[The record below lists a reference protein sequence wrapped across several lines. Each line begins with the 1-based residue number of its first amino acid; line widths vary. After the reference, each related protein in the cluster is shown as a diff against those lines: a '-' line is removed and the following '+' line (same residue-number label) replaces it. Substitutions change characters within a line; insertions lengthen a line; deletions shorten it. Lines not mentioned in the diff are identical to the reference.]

1 MDTSTITIQLSSDLT
16 TQYDVLAQAT
26 GRSRET
32 LIGEALQEYLVREV
46 EDLARVAQAVAQ
58 ADRSEFATNEE
69 MEGLFTEFGGVPDQ
83 RAVLRAEMDKSLR
96 TAYGLPA
103 CE

>member
-1 MDTSTITIQLSSDLT
+1 MNTSTITIQLPQDIT

-46 EDLARVAQAVAQ
+46 EDLARIAQAVAQ
-58 ADRSEFATNEE
+58 ADRGEFVTDEE
-69 MEGLFTEFGGVPDQ
+69 MEGLFTEFGGTPDQ
-83 RAVLRAEMDKSLR
+83 RAVLRTAMDESLR
-96 TAYGLPA
+96 TAYSLPA

>member
-1 MDTSTITIQLSSDLT
+1 MNTSTITIQLPYDLT

-58 ADRSEFATNEE
+58 ANRGEFATDEE
-69 MEGLFTEFGGVPDQ
+69 MEELFTEFGGTPDA
-83 RAVLRAEMDKSLR
+83 RAALRAEMDESLR
-96 TAYGLPA
+96 AAYGLPA